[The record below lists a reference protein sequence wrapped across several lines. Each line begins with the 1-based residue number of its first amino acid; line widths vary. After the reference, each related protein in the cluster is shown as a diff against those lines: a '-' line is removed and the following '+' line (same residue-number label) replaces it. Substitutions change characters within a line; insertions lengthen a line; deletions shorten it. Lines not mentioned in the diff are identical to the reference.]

1 MRGAAHELLWGS
13 ARQRRLALSWHVVS
27 DPLSDSRV
35 GWVVHERVVES
46 KENIMGDFENKKD
59 EFVGKAKEAAGN
71 VSDNEKLENEG
82 KADQVTSEAN
92 QKASDA
98 VEGVKDK
105 ANEVI
110 GNLKD

>member
-1 MRGAAHELLWGS
+1 MRGAAHGLLRGS
-13 ARQRRLALSWHVVS
+13 ARQRRLALSWLVAREPTS
-27 DPLSDSRV
+27 ISGV
-35 GWVVHERVVES
+35 GWVSHVRDVES
-46 KENIMGDFENKKD
+46 KEKTMGDFENKKD

-82 KADQVTSEAN
+82 KADQVTSEAK

-110 GNLKD
+110 GGLKD

>member
-1 MRGAAHELLWGS
+1 MV
-13 ARQRRLALSWHVVS
+13 HV
-27 DPLSDSRV
+27 R
-35 GWVVHERVVES
+35 EVES
-46 KENIMGDFENKKD
+46 KERIMADFENKKD
-59 EFVGKAKEAAGN
+59 EFVGKAKEAAGGLT
-71 VSDNEKLENEG
+71 DNEKLENEG
-82 KADQVTSEAN
+82 KADQVTSEAK

>member
-1 MRGAAHELLWGS
+1 MREAAHRLLRGS
-13 ARQRRLALSWHVVS
+13 ARKQRVALSWDVVS
-27 DPLSDSRV
+27 DPPSDSRV
-35 GWVVHERVVES
+35 GWVVHVRDVES
-46 KENIMGDFENKKD
+46 KEKTMGDFENKKD

-82 KADQVTSEAN
+82 KADQVTSEAK

>member
-1 MRGAAHELLWGS
+1 MRGAAHGLLWGS
-13 ARQRRLALSWHVVS
+13 ARQWRLALSWLVAREPTS
-27 DPLSDSRV
+27 ISGV
-35 GWVVHERVVES
+35 GWVSHVRDVES
-46 KENIMGDFENKKD
+46 KEKTMGDFENKKD

-82 KADQVTSEAN
+82 KADQVTSEAK

-110 GNLKD
+110 GGLKD

>member
-1 MRGAAHELLWGS
+1 MRGAARELLRGA
-13 ARQRRLALSWHVVS
+13 ARQRRVALSWVVS
-27 DPLSDSRV
+27 PVPLSDSGV
-35 GWVVHERVVES
+35 GWVARIEWTKI
-46 KENIMGDFENKKD
+46 KEKIMGDFENKKD

-82 KADQVTSEAN
+82 KADQVTSEAK

-98 VEGVKDK
+98 VEGIKDK

>member
-1 MRGAAHELLWGS
+1 MRGAAHGLLRGS
-13 ARQRRLALSWHVVS
+13 ARQRCLVLSWDVVS
-27 DPLSDSRV
+27 DPPSDSRV
-35 GWVVHERVVES
+35 GWVVRIEWTKI
-46 KENIMGDFENKKD
+46 KEKIMGDFENKKD

-82 KADQVTSEAN
+82 KADQVTSEAK

-98 VEGVKDK
+98 VEGIKDK

-110 GNLKD
+110 GGLKD

>member
-1 MRGAAHELLWGS
+1 MRGAAHGLLRGS
-13 ARQRRLALSWHVVS
+13 ARQRRLALSWLVAREPTS
-27 DPLSDSRV
+27 ISGV
-35 GWVVHERVVES
+35 GWVAHVRDVES
-46 KENIMGDFENKKD
+46 KEKIMGDFENKKD

-71 VSDNEKLENEG
+71 VSNNEKLENEG
-82 KADQVTSEAN
+82 KADQVTSEAK